1 MRKSRHRGLG
11 LEQRDGGLTSE
22 EMDLDN
28 ATRFRG
34 HEQVIRVNQ
43 APSMCRSTNPQH
55 SSITAWQPG
64 VIAKKNSKHSLSAY
78 FVPGTLCVVTLLVL
92 TTML

>member
-22 EMDLDN
+22 EMDLDKV
-28 ATRFRG
+28 TRFQG

-43 APSMCRSTNPQH
+43 APSMCQSTNPQN
-55 SSITAWQPG
+55 SFITAWQPG

-78 FVPGTLCVVTLLVL
+78 FVPSTLCVVTLLVL
-92 TTML
+92 TKKL